1 MKLRD
6 GEAMLSVAFEE
17 ARQSANCDGNQVE
30 EPLYK
35 EAGKSALEARRFHS
49 NHSMVVGSSRIQHR
63 FLASA
68 RARA

>member
-35 EAGKSALEARRFHS
+35 ETGKSALEARRAHAKKVMGHAAQCS
-49 NHSMVVGSSRIQHR
+49 DLRSQKS
-63 FLASA
+63 
-68 RARA
+68 